1 MAEEMR
7 IVLRNYG
14 KIDPL
19 KIEDYINVG
28 GYQSLA
34 KARNISQKEV
44 IDEVKIQVCVDAA
57 ELVLML
63 V

>member
-19 KIEDYINVG
+19 K
-28 GYQSLA
+28 L
-34 KARNISQKEV
+34 KNILLP
-44 IDEVKIQVCVDAA
+44 A
-57 ELVLML
+57 EALEKPGPYTDGFD
-63 V
+63 